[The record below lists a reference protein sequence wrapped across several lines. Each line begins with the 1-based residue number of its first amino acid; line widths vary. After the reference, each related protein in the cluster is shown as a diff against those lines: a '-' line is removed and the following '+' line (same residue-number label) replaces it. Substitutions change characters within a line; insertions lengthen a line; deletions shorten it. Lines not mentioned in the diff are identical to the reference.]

1 MSRPDPSEGAAHAA
15 VALRHPIER
24 EVTER
29 FEEVLRSMEGGF
41 PSRVVRDLRVVIL
54 LCDLGER
61 ILFREAMARGGSS
74 TAEGIDRL
82 WTVRREAVQALDS
95 LVAPGGPAGP

>member
-24 EVTER
+24 EVTDR

-41 PSRVVRDLRVVIL
+41 PSRVVRDLRVVLL

-61 ILFREAMARGGSS
+61 ILFRESLARGGAS
-74 TAEGIDRL
+74 TAEGVDRL
-82 WTVRREAVQALDS
+82 WTVRREATQALEA
-95 LVAPGGPAGP
+95 LVSSGSPG